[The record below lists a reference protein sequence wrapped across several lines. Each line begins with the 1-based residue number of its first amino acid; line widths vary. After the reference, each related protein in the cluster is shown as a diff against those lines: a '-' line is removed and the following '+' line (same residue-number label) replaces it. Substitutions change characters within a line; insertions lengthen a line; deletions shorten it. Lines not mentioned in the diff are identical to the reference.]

1 MNGKID
7 FTSTPMNEVY
17 GINLFSDARMREY
30 LPKTIYKEV
39 KLVQKGVKEL
49 SLEVAEVVAR

>member
-17 GINLFSDARMREY
+17 GINLFGDAKMREY
-30 LPKTIYKEV
+30 LPKTIYEEV
-39 KLVQKGVKEL
+39 KRCQERGK
-49 SLEVAEVVAR
+49 RTFP